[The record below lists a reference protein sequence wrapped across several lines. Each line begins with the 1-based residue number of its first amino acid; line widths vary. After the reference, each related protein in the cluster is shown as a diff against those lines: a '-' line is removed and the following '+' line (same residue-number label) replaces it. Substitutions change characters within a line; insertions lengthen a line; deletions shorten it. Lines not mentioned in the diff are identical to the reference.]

1 MYKRQTLNILHI
13 LHLYYL
19 LKDNPKLKITPRTFL
34 FGGKAAAGYGEAKE
48 TIRLINVV
56 AHMVNSDRRISKQM
70 KVLFLENYNVS
81 LGQLLFPAADVSEQ
95 ISTAGKE
102 ASGTGNM
109 KFMMNG
115 AITLGTLD
123 GANVEIHQK
132 VGDENCVIF
141 GLRADEVMNYY
152 IHGGYS
158 SWQMYSGDAD
168 IRRLMDALVDG
179 SISGEHFGMLY
190 SSFLDK
196 NDEYFVLKDFKS
208 YCQAQQEIAKRY
220 GNQCHSSV
228 VNIAQS
234 GYFSSDRTIQQ
245 YADDIW
251 RIKPVKH

>member
-1 MYKRQTLNILHI
+1 M
-13 LHLYYL
+13 
-19 LKDNPKLKITPRTFL
+19 
-34 FGGKAAAGYGEAKE
+34 
-48 TIRLINVV
+48 
-56 AHMVNSDRRISKQM
+56 
-70 KVLFLENYNVS
+70 S

-196 NDEYFVLKDFKS
+196 NDEYSSSRTSNPIARLSRKS
-208 YCQAQQEIAKRY
+208 PSAMGIIRNGVIRA
-220 GNQCHSSV
+220 SSILPSPATSPV
-228 VNIAQS
+228 TGQ
-234 GYFSSDRTIQQ
+234 FSSTPMTFGASSRSNTN
-245 YADDIW
+245 
-251 RIKPVKH
+251 